1 MGEKSYVEL
10 GNQIS
15 EMVRLRACPN
25 RIENRKR
32 TSKSIRFRECFRR
45 CVESKRKK
53 RNAAEKRG
61 RAATYGPFITMNTC
75 QQSSFRQHRS
85 TGAAGI
91 HDNISTPG
99 GRWAFYGDGGA
110 SDVDAPGSNFKLYW
124 ERTCSL
130 VLERMML
137 KSSLILF
144 ALARTPGNKGP
155 RTLGLLSWF
164 ACWLFTGD
172 LCAVVPCWQWVVC
185 CVRQP

>member
-91 HDNISTPG
+91 HDNISTPSMEVVARPTLTPRDQTLNHTEHELPALFSRACG
-99 GRWAFYGDGGA
+99 NHLQF
-110 SDVDAPGSNFKLYW
+110 GSHARKQ
-124 ERTCSL
+124 R
-130 VLERMML
+130 LENV
-137 KSSLILF
+137 
-144 ALARTPGNKGP
+144 G
-155 RTLGLLSWF
+155 
-164 ACWLFTGD
+164 
-172 LCAVVPCWQWVVC
+172 AVVA
-185 CVRQP
+185 VRLLAI